1 MAAGRR
7 DDDAG
12 AGRGGSRGRG
22 RAFRDFG
29 CGVLRTVAVLVGFL
43 AFGTGWAALLTERV
57 PAYAPAVSEPSPRLW
72 LIDGYNAI
80 CTGLLGGRDR
90 AGWWKAERRDELL
103 ERLERFDDPAA
114 ELWVVFD
121 GADPGDPARG
131 RVRAF
136 FAPSA
141 DAWLIEQVKVR
152 AGDQPVAVVTSD
164 RQVADR
170 ARHRGARVVEPTA
183 LLGRCL
189 G

>member
-1 MAAGRR
+1 MPGRR
-7 DDDAG
+7 WVDDEND
-12 AGRGGSRGRG
+12 GRDGRHRRG
-22 RAFRDFG
+22 RAFGR
-29 CGVLRTVAVLVGFL
+29 GVLRTAGVLVGFL
-43 AFGTGWAALLTERV
+43 AFGTGWASLMTDPP
-57 PAYAPAVSEPSPRLW
+57 PAYAPGMSESSPRVW

-80 CTGLLGGRDR
+80 CAGLLGGRDR

-103 ERLERFDDPAA
+103 ERLEHFDDPTA

-131 RVRAF
+131 RVRAVF
-136 FAPSA
+136 SPSA
-141 DAWLIEQVKVR
+141 DAWLIEQVKAR
-152 AGDQPVAVVTSD
+152 GANPPVAVVTGD

-170 ARHRGARVVEPTA
+170 ARHRGAQVVEPAA